1 MFKIIIPFLLKG
13 KFSYNSTLQTSDK
26 FTHFCNT
33 LLSTYNKKGLNME
46 KIVDIIEAM
55 AHEKN
60 ISLDSAVDA
69 FKEALIKTAKRCTSY
84 SSDFKATVD
93 MDVRDYHIEQ
103 IITVVKDND
112 ERVEDMPD
120 AVITLVKAQ
129 EEYGTDIEL
138 GDELRSD
145 FILEEHGRT
154 ASHNLYR
161 ELQYHIQRQVE
172 QDLFE
177 KYREKVGMVMFG
189 TVNRIDDKENT
200 FIEIGELKG
209 ILSQRNRIKGEKF
222 KIGDTVKAL
231 LRYVSIDPEFGMF
244 LELTRTSPKF
254 LEKLMEKEVPEIG
267 DESIE
272 IVATSRIPGQRAKI
286 ALKTDFPNIDPIG
299 AAVGVKGV
307 RINAVSNELNGENID
322 CIDYSP
328 IPEVFITRSLSP
340 AIIQSLK
347 ITNKKEKKVLVNI
360 TSDQKAKAIGRS
372 GINIRLAS
380 MLTGYTIELNEIEGV
395 TDRTGEGSGKSP
407 SEAEKTTNTDALAD
421 LFK

>member
-1 MFKIIIPFLLKG
+1 
-13 KFSYNSTLQTSDK
+13 
-26 FTHFCNT
+26 
-33 LLSTYNKKGLNME
+33 ME

-60 ISLDSAVDA
+60 ISLESAVDA
-69 FKEALIKTAKRCTSY
+69 FKESLIKTAKKCTSY
-84 SSDFKATVD
+84 TSHFEANVD
-93 MDVRDYHIEQ
+93 MDKKDYSVEQ

-112 ERVEDMPD
+112 ERFIKEPD
-120 AVITLVKAQ
+120 SVISLEEAR
-129 EEYGTDIEL
+129 EEYGEDIDL
-138 GDELRSD
+138 GDELRSA

-154 ASHNLYR
+154 ASHNLFR

-177 KYREKVGMVMFG
+177 KYREKVGSILIG
-189 TVNRIDDKENT
+189 TVNRIDDKDNT

-222 KIGDTVKAL
+222 KVGDTVKAL
-231 LRYVSIDPEFGMF
+231 LRFVSIDPEYGMF
-244 LELTRTSPKF
+244 LELTRTAPKF
-254 LEKLMEKEVPEIG
+254 LEKLMEKEVPEIA
-267 DESIE
+267 DNTVE
-272 IVATSRIPGQRAKI
+272 IIASSRIPGQRAKL

-299 AAVGVKGV
+299 AAVGVKGT
-307 RINAVSNELNGENID
+307 RINSVSKELNGENID
-322 CIDYSP
+322 CVEYSS

-340 AIIQSLK
+340 SIIQSVK
-347 ITNKKEKKVLVNI
+347 VTDRKNKKALVNI
-360 TSDQKAKAIGRS
+360 TSDQKAKAIGKS

-395 TDRTGEGSGKSP
+395 TQRSSDNFNQQKEI
-407 SEAEKTTNTDALAD
+407 EKTKNTDALAD

>member
-1 MFKIIIPFLLKG
+1 
-13 KFSYNSTLQTSDK
+13 
-26 FTHFCNT
+26 
-33 LLSTYNKKGLNME
+33 ME

-60 ISLDSAVDA
+60 ISLESAIDA
-69 FKEALIKTAKRCTSY
+69 FREALIKTAKRCTTY
-84 SSDFKATVD
+84 SSHFEATID
-93 MDVRDYHIEQ
+93 MDKKNYRVEQ
-103 IITVVKDND
+103 VITVVENRD
-112 ERVEDMPD
+112 ERFETEPD
-120 AVITLVKAQ
+120 AVISLKEAQ
-129 EEYGTDIEL
+129 EEYGADIEL

-154 ASHNLYR
+154 ASHNLFR
-161 ELQYHIQRQVE
+161 ELQYHIQREVE
-172 QDLFE
+172 QNLFE
-177 KYREKVGMVMFG
+177 KYREKVGTVMMG

-222 KIGDTVKAL
+222 KRGDTVKAL
-231 LRYVSIDPEFGMF
+231 LRYVSIDPEMGMF
-244 LELTRTSPKF
+244 LELTRTAPKF

-267 DESIE
+267 DETVE
-272 IVATSRIPGQRAKI
+272 IIASARIPGQRAKL
-286 ALKTDFPNIDPIG
+286 ALRTDFPNIDPIG
-299 AAVGVKGV
+299 AAVGVKGI
-307 RINAVSNELNGENID
+307 RINAVSAELNNENID
-322 CIDYSP
+322 CVEHSP
-328 IPEVFITRSLSP
+328 IPEVFITRALSP

-347 ITNKKEKKVLVNI
+347 VTNPKDKKVLVNI

-395 TDRTGEGSGKSP
+395 TDRTGDGGKKSSG
-407 SEAEKTTNTDALAD
+407 EIEKTTNTDALAD